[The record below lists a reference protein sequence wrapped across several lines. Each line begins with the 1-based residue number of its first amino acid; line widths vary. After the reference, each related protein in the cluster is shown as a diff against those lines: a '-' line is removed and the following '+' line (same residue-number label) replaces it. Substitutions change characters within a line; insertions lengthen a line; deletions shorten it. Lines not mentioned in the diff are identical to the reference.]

1 MFVDGAILLG
11 AWPINKWVIDFL
23 SQQTMLCVPRSP
35 FLLLGP
41 GLLCRLCPGCLVA
54 HELLVNLPDECLG
67 LASGFWVL
75 NYTKSTLKRRS
86 MQILEPLLME
96 FAYIF
101 SGRLRHLKEIAN
113 IINLQLNWIYA
124 SGSLPLFKYSIAS
137 NADWSFNK
145 WLITILNRVGIISFF
160 V

>member
-1 MFVDGAILLG
+1 
-11 AWPINKWVIDFL
+11 
-23 SQQTMLCVPRSP
+23 
-35 FLLLGP
+35 
-41 GLLCRLCPGCLVA
+41 
-54 HELLVNLPDECLG
+54 
-67 LASGFWVL
+67 
-75 NYTKSTLKRRS
+75 

-137 NADWSFNK
+137 NAD
-145 WLITILNRVGIISFF
+145 
-160 V
+160 